1 MYFKLN
7 QTFTSLKKSSL
18 PLLFILPV
26 LCFAQKTNLVWLD
39 DLPIQTFS
47 EGLRPVKAK
56 KNYESDTLRVNGVR
70 FLRGIGAQTPCVIAF
85 NIHKKALSFHA
96 KIGNDDK
103 GNPSLSLSYFVLG
116 DGKVLFEKRN
126 MKMGDSPVSIDVS
139 LKGIK
144 QLGLLVLDTVGGIN
158 NKRTYTNWIDAQVVM
173 LGNEKIEY
181 VENSGKKYIQTPK
194 NPAFPRINSPKI
206 FGVRPGS
213 PFLYNI
219 VASGV
224 RPIFYSAIDL
234 PDGLSL
240 NKETGQITGVLK
252 EKLKHSVILTAENRK
267 GKSSIEL
274 EIQVGDAIS
283 LTPPLGWNGW
293 NAWEQ
298 KIDKEKVI
306 ASANAMVHFK
316 LKDFGWQYINLDDSW
331 QGYRDSVT
339 LSLQPN
345 EKFPDIKGMFDY
357 IHSLG
362 LKTGIYST
370 PYISSYAG
378 YVGASSDYPKGGE
391 THEKIMVNRPSFSH
405 IGPYKFE
412 KQDAKLMAYWGVDFL
427 KYDWRID
434 VASTI
439 RMSEALRESGRDIIL
454 SLSNNAPFE
463 KAADWAKWAQMFRT
477 GPDIKDSWTSL
488 YHTSFSIDKW
498 APFSGPGHWADPDMM
513 IIGDVSIGPILHPT
527 RLTPD
532 EQYSHVSIF
541 SLLSS
546 PMLIGCPLERLDPF
560 TLNLLNNIEVLDIN
574 QDPLGKPARF
584 VGMENGVQLWLKEL
598 KDGTFA
604 LGMFNM
610 ANYGE
615 NPASYFRWG
624 NEKNLPF
631 TLNLVKWGLK
641 GLWKIRDV
649 WKQKEIG
656 IFTSTFKTI
665 IPHHG
670 VKLIKLSKISP

>member
-1 MYFKLN
+1 MKH
-7 QTFTSLKKSSL
+7 
-18 PLLFILPV
+18 LLFLWLFTVPA
-26 LCFAQKTNLVWLD
+26 LAQKTRIIWLD
-39 DLPIQTFS
+39 DLQIQTFS

-56 KNYESDTLRVNGVR
+56 KNYESHTLKVNKLSFQRGV
-70 FLRGIGAQTPCVIAF
+70 GAQSPCVLAF
-85 NIHKKALSFHA
+85 NVDKKALRFQA
-96 KIGNDDK
+96 KIGNDGE
-103 GNPSLSLSYFVLG
+103 GNPALPLSYYVLG
-116 DGKVLFEKRN
+116 DGKILFEKKN
-126 MKMGDSPVSIDVS
+126 MKMGDNPIAIDVS

-144 QLGLLVLDTVGGIN
+144 QLGLLVLDTVGGIS
-158 NKRTYTNWIDAQVVM
+158 NKRTYANWLDARVEM
-173 LGNEKIEY
+173 IGNSSIGY
-181 VENSGKKYIQTPK
+181 VENKGKKYILTPK
-194 NPAFPRINSPKI
+194 SAAIPRINSPKL
-206 FGVRPGS
+206 FGVRPGN

-219 VASGV
+219 AASGSK
-224 RPIFYSAIDL
+224 PMIFKALNL
-234 PDGLSL
+234 PNGLIL
-240 NKETGQITGVLK
+240 NEKTGQITGVLK
-252 EKLKHSVILTAENRK
+252 EKTNHNVTLIAENNN
-267 GKSSIEL
+267 GKATAAL
-274 EIQVGDAIS
+274 EIRVGEDIA

-298 KIDKEKVI
+298 KIDKEKVM
-306 ASANAMVHFK
+306 ASANAMIHFK
-316 LKDFGWQYINLDDSW
+316 LKDYGWNYVNLDDAW

-339 LSLQPN
+339 LALQPN

-362 LKTGIYST
+362 LKVGLYST

-391 THEKIMVNRPSFSH
+391 THEKIIVNRPSFNR

-412 KQDAKLMAYWGVDFL
+412 KQDARLMAEWGVDFL

-434 VASTI
+434 LPSTI
-439 RMSEALRESGRDIIL
+439 RMADALRESGRDVVF
-454 SLSNNAPFE
+454 SLSNNAPFD
-463 KAADWAKWAQMFRT
+463 KAADWAKWAQMYRT

-488 YHTSFSIDKW
+488 YHTSFSLDKW

-513 IIGDVSIGPILHPT
+513 IIGDVSIGPVLHPT

-541 SLLSS
+541 SLLSA

-560 TLNLLNNIEVLDIN
+560 TINLLNNYEVLDIN
-574 QDPLGKPARF
+574 QDPLGKPARLI
-584 VGMENGVQLWLKEL
+584 GLDNGVQIWLKEL
-598 KDGTFA
+598 KDGSYA

-615 NPASYFRWG
+615 QPASYFRWG
-624 NEKNLPF
+624 DEKEIHFNLNLDKFNLPG
-631 TLNLVKWGLK
+631 KWL
-641 GLWKIRDV
+641 IRDV

-656 IFTSTFKTI
+656 EFSRFFTTK

-670 VKLIKLSKISP
+670 VKLIKLIKIND